1 MRYALLCLPFL
12 LAMPALAQDAPPVQ
26 HYTVKVPTIDGG
38 EETDT
43 SPMVCRPP
51 MAQTESRL
59 PGAKVCKTQKQWDA
73 LHAQGL
79 DVSADGRSIVASE
92 KYRNLNRGACGSTS
106 GCF

>member
-38 EETDT
+38 GEADT
-43 SPMVCRPP
+43 TPMICRKPQD
-51 MAQTESRL
+51 QTESRL
-59 PGAKVCKTQKQWDA
+59 PGARVCKTQKQWDA

-92 KYRNLNRGACGSTS
+92 TYRNLNRGACGSTS

>member
-1 MRYALLCLPFL
+1 MKYVLPVLVMLAL
-12 LAMPALAQDAPPVQ
+12 PALAQEAPPVQ

-38 EETDT
+38 EEADT
-43 SPMVCRPP
+43 SPMVCRK
-51 MAQTESRL
+51 AQDQSDSRI
-59 PGAKVCKTQKQWDA
+59 PGPRVCKTQKQWDA

-79 DVSADGRSIVASE
+79 DVSADGRGIVASE

>member
-1 MRYALLCLPFL
+1 MKCVLLVL
-12 LAMPALAQDAPPVQ
+12 LALAVPALAQEAPPVQ

-38 EETDT
+38 EEADT
-43 SPMVCRPP
+43 SPMVCRKPQD
-51 MAQTESRL
+51 QTESRL
-59 PGAKVCKTQKQWDA
+59 PGARVCKTQKQWDA

-92 KYRNLNRGACGSTS
+92 KYRNLNRGACGATS